1 MRVEPLAWEDPL
13 EEEMA
18 ISQHSF
24 PCWYFLLFFSL
35 CTAELPDSFSWSMH
49 PFPKIRG
56 WPTGTLP
63 RAPQPCCLVSPLQW
77 VLEVPQFCPGHRASL
92 TAWLLIHQGA

>member
-1 MRVEPLAWEDPL
+1 MWVQPLAWEDPL

-24 PCWYFLLFFSL
+24 PCWYFLLLLSL
-35 CTAELPDSFSWSMH
+35 CTHELPDSFSWSTH
-49 PFPKIRG
+49 PFPKIGG

-63 RAPQPCCLVSPLQW
+63 RPLSLAAWSVPCSESW
-77 VLEVPQFCPGHRASL
+77 RHRSFA
-92 TAWLLIHQGA
+92 